1 METLAID
8 SMKRTPQKKATIKDI
23 ANLVGVH
30 HSTVSRALSP
40 DNNPKI
46 SPAVV
51 KKIQKA
57 AKQLGYFPNILASAL
72 KKNRSFAIGV
82 LIPDLMNQLF
92 PPIIRGIQDTAEPEG
107 FSVLISNTD
116 DEEEKEMLALRSL
129 RSRSIEGLIVATAHR
144 KDPVVDECIER
155 NIPFVLVNRTVDND
169 DVSAVII
176 DEEFAMRSILE
187 HLTGA
192 NHKRIGHIAGPQQT
206 STGFERATFF
216 SNYMRLHSLSENLIE
231 ATDKFT
237 IEEGKRA
244 FNELYRRDKSISAIV
259 ACSDLIALGCLDAI
273 EELGLRVPEDIS
285 VVGNNNIPMV
295 ARMTPGL
302 TTISIPKYEM
312 GVQAARILLDIVQQK
327 NNDHVV
333 MKMRPKLI
341 VRGTTAVYRN

>member
-8 SMKRTPQKKATIKDI
+8 SMKRKPQKKATIKDI

-30 HSTVSRALSP
+30 HSTVSRALNP
-40 DNNPKI
+40 DNSPTI

-51 KKIQKA
+51 KKIRKA
-57 AKQLGYFPNILASAL
+57 AEKLGYFPNLLASAL
-72 KKNRSFAIGV
+72 KQNRSFAIGV
-82 LIPDLMNQLF
+82 LIPDLMNQIF

-116 DEEEKEMLALRSL
+116 DDEEKEMLALRSF
-129 RSRSIEGLIVATAHR
+129 RCRSIEGLIIATALR

-155 NIPFVLVNRTVDND
+155 HVPFVLVNRTVDNA

-176 DEEFAMRSILE
+176 DEEFAMRSILD
-187 HLTGA
+187 HLTSA

-216 SNYMRLHSLSENLIE
+216 SNYMRLHDLNANLIE
-231 ATDKFT
+231 TTEKFN

-244 FNELYRRDKSISAIV
+244 FYKLYRQDSSITAIV
-259 ACSDLIALGCLDAI
+259 ACSDLTALGCLDAI

-312 GVQAARILLDIVQQK
+312 GAQAARILLDIVQQK
-327 NNDHVV
+327 NNDHVI
-333 MKMRPKLI
+333 MKMQPKLI
-341 VRGTTAVYRN
+341 VRGTTAINRK